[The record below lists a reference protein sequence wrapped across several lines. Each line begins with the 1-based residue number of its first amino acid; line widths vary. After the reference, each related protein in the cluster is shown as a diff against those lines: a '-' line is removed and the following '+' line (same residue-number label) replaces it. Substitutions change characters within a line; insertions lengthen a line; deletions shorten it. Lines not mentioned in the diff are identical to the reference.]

1 MQDSLFNEK
10 TAIFVSCSIAS
21 EKGEPSRMCHIFI
34 FVLFVAI
41 FFLHF
46 LLLSELF
53 LKYFLC
59 GEQLSL
65 LLRN

>member
-1 MQDSLFNEK
+1 MQVSLFNEK
-10 TAIFVSCSIAS
+10 TAIFVPCSIAS

-41 FFLHF
+41 FFLQF

-53 LKYFLC
+53 L
-59 GEQLSL
+59 
-65 LLRN
+65 